1 MRDRKLFSQVV
12 KSAFAKRRKTI
23 SNSMIGFCEQFT
35 KDNVMK
41 ALEKSGTDAKRRGE
55 TLTVEEF
62 AHLSNC
68 MFEVLN

>member
-1 MRDRKLFSQVV
+1 MRDRELFSQVV

-23 SNSMIGFCEQFT
+23 SNSMIEFSEQFT

-41 ALEKSGTDAKRRGE
+41 ALKKSGTDAKRRGE